1 MDKYKRIL
9 EQVRGKNNKK
19 AKEKEADA
27 IAEVLCLSVDAS
39 PHMIAMEDGAAMLAA
54 LYTLCLDD
62 GINTIGAYLEIRG
75 RLDNL
80 LDDMY
85 DKMREIY
92 PVPSRMKSEDKS
104 EPAVMDMLKRMR
116 AISTKER
123 RDHNDLDG

>member
-1 MDKYKRIL
+1 VNKYKKVIDQIR
-9 EQVRGKNNKK
+9 EKGNGDKK

-27 IAEVLCLSVDAS
+27 IAEVLCLSVDES

-54 LYTLCLDD
+54 LYTLCPDD

-92 PVPSRMKSEDKS
+92 AVPAQAASEGKSERDIADAL
-104 EPAVMDMLKRMR
+104 ERLR
-116 AISTKER
+116 AISAKEDR
-123 RDHNDLDG
+123 P

>member
-1 MDKYKRIL
+1 MNKYKKVIDQIR
-9 EQVRGKNNKK
+9 EKGNGDKK

-27 IAEVLCLSVDAS
+27 IAEVLCLSVDES

-75 RLDNL
+75 RLDNP

-85 DKMREIY
+85 NKMREIY
-92 PVPSRMKSEDKS
+92 PVPAQAASEGKSERDIADAL
-104 EPAVMDMLKRMR
+104 ERLR
-116 AISTKER
+116 AISAKEDR
-123 RDHNDLDG
+123 P